1 MGFVSSDFM
10 YVRKPSGTPQPR
22 RKNLGDLSPRPVDG
36 RNVYRGFRCVFR
48 QSLGPSH

>member
-22 RKNLGDLSPRPVDG
+22 RKISGSFPPTGRWSQRLSRIPL
-36 RNVYRGFRCVFR
+36 CVP